1 MADDFS
7 RSPATEGSTPDTER
21 GRELLPNTRL
31 DDLLSELQSRVTAA
45 LRTRDRLHAL
55 LNAVVLIGTG
65 LDLETM
71 LRRIVEAATTLVDA
85 RYGALGVIS
94 AEGRLQQFLPV
105 GLDEREISAIE
116 HWPEGEGILGL
127 LIKEPQSLRL
137 DDLAAHPESRGFP
150 HGHPPMRGFL
160 GVPIRVRDEVF
171 GNLYLTE
178 KAGGAA
184 FDEDDE
190 AIVTAL
196 ATAAGVAIENAR
208 LYDETRCRELWLDA
222 SGEITTRLLSGAA
235 PEEVRHL
242 IAERARQMADAD
254 LVAIALADHGEDRL
268 TVRVADGAQARR
280 VAGRTIDAR
289 GSLPGRVFRG
299 GEPALTDVS
308 EPGAEPAPALAGTG
322 IGPVL
327 LVPLGLGHSGQ
338 GLLLL
343 GRRAGR
349 PAFAPSAARAL
360 QAFAGHAAV
369 ALELAESRRD
379 TERLTVLEDRDRI
392 ARELHDII
400 IQRLFAVAMSLMSSV
415 KRIDT
420 EEPARRV
427 RQAVADLDDT
437 IRQIRST
444 IFALQSAGDGERLW
458 LRNQI
463 LEVVESAKEPLG
475 CSPGLRLD
483 GPIDSAVPD
492 ETADHLLAVLQEALS
507 NVARH
512 ANARRVDVRVVVDTD
527 LLVEVEDDGSG
538 IPERGR
544 RSGLRNLAERAR
556 RLGGG
561 FEAVRRPAGGTRVTW
576 RVPLPDDA

>member
-1 MADDFS
+1 MAD
-7 RSPATEGSTPDTER
+7 ETPGTER

-45 LRTRDRLHAL
+45 LLTRDRVHAL

-65 LDLETM
+65 LDLETL
-71 LRRIVEAATTLVDA
+71 LRRIVEAATKLVDA

-94 AEGRLQQFLPV
+94 SDGRLLQFLPV
-105 GLDEREISAIE
+105 GLGREEISRIE

-137 DDLAAHPESRGFP
+137 DEISGHPESRGFP
-150 HGHPPMRGFL
+150 HGHPPMHSFL

-208 LYDETRCRELWLDA
+208 LYDATRCREQWLDA

-235 PEEVRHL
+235 SGEVLHM
-242 IAERARQMADAD
+242 IAARARLMAEAD
-254 LVAIALADHGEDRL
+254 LVAIALAEDGADGL
-268 TVRVADGAQARR
+268 TVRVAEGAEAER
-280 VAGRTIDAR
+280 VTGRTIGTD
-289 GSLPGRVFRG
+289 GTLPGRVLRG
-299 GEPALTDVS
+299 GEPAVGDVG
-308 EPGAEPAPALAGTG
+308 EPGADEAALAATG

-327 LVPLGLGHSGQ
+327 LVPLGGGHSTQ
-338 GLLLL
+338 GVLLL
-343 GRRAGR
+343 GRQAGR
-349 PAFAPSAARAL
+349 PAFTPSAARTL
-360 QAFAGHAAV
+360 HAFAGHAAV
-369 ALELAESRRD
+369 ALELAESRRA

-415 KRIDT
+415 KRIDA

-427 RQAVADLDDT
+427 RHAVEDLDDT

-444 IFALQSAGDGERLW
+444 IFALQSAGDGERQW

-463 LEVVESAKEPLG
+463 LELVESAKDSLD
-475 CSPGLRLD
+475 CTPGLRLD

-492 ETADHLLAVLQEALS
+492 EVADHLLAVLQEALS

-512 ANARRVDVRVVVDTD
+512 AHAHRVDVRVRVDTD
-527 LLVEVEDDGSG
+527 LLLEVEDDGSG

-556 RLGGG
+556 LLGGR
-561 FEAVRRPAGGTRVTW
+561 FEAVRRPAGGTRLTW
-576 RVPLPDDA
+576 RVPLPDEE